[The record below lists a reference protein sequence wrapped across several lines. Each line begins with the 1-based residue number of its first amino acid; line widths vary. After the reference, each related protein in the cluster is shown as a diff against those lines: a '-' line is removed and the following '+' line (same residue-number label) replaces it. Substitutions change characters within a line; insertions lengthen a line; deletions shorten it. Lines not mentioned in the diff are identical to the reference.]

1 MNSFSTGKLKE
12 ITSLMQHIVKAL
24 IGIDDETGELKEKQL
39 YGILQSI
46 SSEASEDEEREE
58 NIDGTLQE
66 QIKALNASINSLN
79 TTLSSINTSINR
91 TNDFLDYIDNVI
103 SSTNDTPY
111 VRVMLPDGIVWVP

>member
-12 ITSLMQHIVKAL
+12 ITSLMQLIVKAL
-24 IGIDDETGELKEKQL
+24 IGIDEETGELNEKQL

-46 SSEASEDEEREE
+46 SSEDEERKE

-79 TTLSSINTSINR
+79 TTLGNINTNINR
-91 TNDFLDYIDNVI
+91 TNDYLDYIDNTI